1 MSIYTVLAPR
11 TSDSAPDP
19 TAFVF
24 VKDGFCWPALLIPG
38 IWMIFRRLWLVLALY
53 LAAAILFGVFAGMVE
68 GIAPFALYLL
78 ARFLVALEANGLR
91 RWTLERRGF
100 ALIGVV
106 EARNARE
113 AEIRFFADWPTEPQA
128 PVSPIAP
135 QPPVKP
141 VTWQPSSEAGEVV
154 GLFPAP
160 GGVT

>member
-11 TSDSAPDP
+11 TPDSAPDP

-24 VKDGFCWPALLIPG
+24 VKDGFCWPALFIPG

-53 LAAAILFGVFAGMVE
+53 LAAAILFGLFAGIVE
-68 GIAPFALYLL
+68 GIAPFALYVL
-78 ARFLVALEANGLR
+78 ARFWVALEANGLR

-113 AEIRFFADWPTEPQA
+113 AEIRFFANWQTEPQV
-128 PVSPIAP
+128 PVPPIVP
-135 QPPVKP
+135 QAQVNPVAWKP
-141 VTWQPSSEAGEVV
+141 SAEAGEVV

-160 GGVT
+160 GGAT

>member
-1 MSIYTVLAPR
+1 MSIYTVLSPR
-11 TSDSAPDP
+11 KPDSAPDP

-24 VKDGFCWPALLIPG
+24 VKDGFCWPALFIPG
-38 IWMIFRRLWLVLALY
+38 VWMIFRRLWLVLALY
-53 LAAAILFGVFAGMVE
+53 LAAAILFGLFAGMVE

-100 ALIGVV
+100 ALIDVV

-113 AEIRFFADWPTEPQA
+113 AEIRFFADWETEPQEPVPSIVPQA
-128 PVSPIAP
+128 PA
-135 QPPVKP
+135 KP
-141 VTWQPSSEAGEVV
+141 VAWQPSAEAGEVV

-160 GGVT
+160 GGAT

>member
-11 TSDSAPDP
+11 TPDSAPDP

-24 VKDGFCWPALLIPG
+24 VKDGFCWPALFIPA
-38 IWMIFRRLWLVLALY
+38 IWMIFRRLWLVLILY
-53 LAAAILFGVFAGMVE
+53 LAAAVIFGIFAGMVA
-68 GIAPFALYLL
+68 GMAALTIFLL

-100 ALIGVV
+100 ALIAVV

-113 AEIRFFADWPTEPQA
+113 AEIRFFADWEPQSQA
-128 PVSPIAP
+128 PVSRIAP
-135 QPPVKP
+135 PPVNLVAWKP
-141 VTWQPSSEAGEVV
+141 SPEAGEVV

-160 GGVT
+160 GGAT

>member
-24 VKDGFCWPALLIPG
+24 VKDGFCWPALLFPG
-38 IWMIFRRLWLVLALY
+38 IWMIFRQLWLVLLLY
-53 LAAAILFGVFAGMVE
+53 LAAAILFGVFAGVVE

-78 ARFLVALEANGLR
+78 ARFCVALEANGLR

-100 ALIGVV
+100 VLIGVV

-113 AEIRFFADWPTEPQA
+113 ADVRFFADWQAEPQA
-128 PVSPIAP
+128 PVPPIAP
-135 QPPVKP
+135 QPPVKH
-141 VTWQPSSEAGEVV
+141 VTRQPSPEAGEVV

-160 GGVT
+160 GGAT